1 MMCLFL
7 YHNYEA
13 KEQIN
18 FEVSK
23 CIWFPSKLV
32 LSLPR

>member
-1 MMCLFL
+1 MMHLFL

-18 FEVSK
+18 FEVPK
-23 CIWFPSKLV
+23 CIWLPSELV
-32 LSLPR
+32 